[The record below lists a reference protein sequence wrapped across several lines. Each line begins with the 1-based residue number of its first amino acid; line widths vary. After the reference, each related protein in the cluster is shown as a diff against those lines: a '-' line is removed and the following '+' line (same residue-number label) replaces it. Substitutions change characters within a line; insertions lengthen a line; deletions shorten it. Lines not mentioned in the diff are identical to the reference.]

1 LSQNIVPCS
10 GGTTAAP
17 SGTSTGLSLGGSAPA
32 AGTGFNFGATGSL
45 AGSAGIGTT
54 PGQYMARQVF
64 NHAVMVSVK
73 LTYIKHL
80 NILSS

>member
-32 AGTGFNFGATGSL
+32 AGTGFNFGA
-45 AGSAGIGTT
+45 GSAGIGTT